1 MRILLVDDEEELI
14 KPLQRILSNQGY
26 TGDMATDGAQGWQL
40 IQNQVYDLLILDW
53 LMPEMS
59 GLEICQQLRKLGDQT
74 PILFLTAKDT
84 LDDRVMGLDGG
95 ADDYLIKPFD
105 LRELLARVRAWLR
118 RKEMLTET
126 AESSKG
132 HGKDPTVPPS
142 PGEQITY
149 GNLVLDATNQVLYLD
164 GKIKGS
170 GIPLSE
176 KEFQLLR
183 YFLQH
188 PEQLLTH
195 DQISQYLWHDEQP
208 LSNALVAQIK
218 LLRRKIDQTGQPSL
232 IQTVYGKGYRFG
244 KP

>member
-26 TGDMATDGAQGWQL
+26 TVDMATDGAQGWQL
-40 IQNQVYDLLILDW
+40 IQNQAYDLLILDW

-59 GLEICQQLRKLGDQT
+59 GLEICQKLRQLGNQT

-118 RKEMLTET
+118 RKEMQTDATEST
-126 AESSKG
+126 KG
-132 HGKDPTVPPS
+132 QTIAPQPS
-142 PGEQITY
+142 QEITY
-149 GNLVLDATNQVLYLD
+149 GNLVLDLTNQVLYL
-164 GKIKGS
+164 GNKIRGS

-176 KEFQLLR
+176 KEFQLLH

-195 DQISQYLWHDEQP
+195 DQISEYLWHDEPP